1 MRIIILKAYAKT
13 DIGAKRQTNQDYI
26 FCSMQPV
33 GSLPNL
39 FIVADGMGGHKAGDL
54 ASRYTVEEFLRS
66 VRESGA
72 ENPISIIEDAV
83 RTANLALIDK
93 SKESIDYEG
102 MGTTLVVATFI
113 DRSLYIANVGDSR
126 LYIINNEIQQITRDH
141 SLVEEMISLGEID
154 RKNARTHEKKNII
167 TRAIGVDTEVVADFF
182 EVEYSKGDIILMC
195 SDGLSNMIEDSDIK
209 AIVNDGND
217 LLEITDTLIDVANN
231 NGGKDNI
238 SVVLIEPDCE
248 EVKEC

>member
-1 MRIIILKAYAKT
+1 LKAYAKT

-54 ASRYTVEEFLRS
+54 ASRYTVEKFLDS
-66 VRESGA
+66 VKGSET
-72 ENPISIIEDAV
+72 ENPISIIEEAV
-83 RTANLALIDK
+83 RYANLALMDK
-93 SKESIDYEG
+93 AKESIDYEG

-113 DRSLYIANVGDSR
+113 DKSLYIANVGDSR
-126 LYIINNEIQQITRDH
+126 LYIVNNEIQQITRDH
-141 SLVEEMISLGEID
+141 SLVEEMINLGEID
-154 RKNARTHEKKNII
+154 RRNARTHEKKNII
-167 TRAIGVDTEVVADFF
+167 TRAIGVDSEVVADFF

-195 SDGLSNMIEDSDIK
+195 SDGLSNMIEDEDMKMI
-209 AIVNDGND
+209 INEGND
-217 LLEITDTLIDVANN
+217 VSEIANKLIEVANN

-238 SVVLIEPDCE
+238 SVVLVEPD
-248 EVKEC
+248 

>member
-1 MRIIILKAYAKT
+1 MKAYAKT
-13 DIGAKRQTNQDYI
+13 DIGAMRQTNQDYM

-54 ASRYTVEEFLRS
+54 ASRYTVEEFLSS
-66 VRESGA
+66 VRQSKA
-72 ENPISIIEDAV
+72 ENPISIIEEAV
-83 RTANLALIDK
+83 SKANLALMEK

-113 DRSLYIANVGDSR
+113 DKSLYIANVGDSR

-167 TRAIGVDTEVVADFF
+167 TRAIGVDAEVMADFF
-182 EVEYSKGDIILMC
+182 EVEYSKGDIIMMC
-195 SDGLSNMIEDSDIK
+195 TDGLSNMIDDSDIK

-217 LLEITDTLIDVANN
+217 LSEITNTLIDVANN

-238 SVVLIEPDCE
+238 SVVLIEPDYE

>member
-1 MRIIILKAYAKT
+1 MKAYAKT
-13 DIGAKRQTNQDYI
+13 DIGAMRQTNQDYM

-54 ASRYTVEEFLRS
+54 ASRYTVEKFLDS
-66 VRESGA
+66 VRESKA
-72 ENPISIIEDAV
+72 ENPISIIEEAV
-83 RTANLALIDK
+83 REANLALMEK
-93 SKESIDYEG
+93 AKESMDYEG

-113 DRSLYIANVGDSR
+113 DKSLYIANVGDSR

-167 TRAIGVDTEVVADFF
+167 TRAIGVDTEVMADFF
-182 EVEYSKGDIILMC
+182 EVEYSKGDIIMMC
-195 SDGLSNMIEDSDIK
+195 TDGLTNMIDDSDIK

-217 LLEITDTLIDVANN
+217 LSEITDTLIDVANN

-248 EVKEC
+248 R

>member
-1 MRIIILKAYAKT
+1 MKAFAKT

-54 ASRYTVEEFLRS
+54 ASRYTVEKFLDS
-66 VRESGA
+66 VRGSEA
-72 ENPISIIEDAV
+72 ENPISIIEEAV
-83 RTANLALIDK
+83 RYANLALMDK
-93 SKESIDYEG
+93 AKESIDYEG

-113 DRSLYIANVGDSR
+113 DKSLYIANVGDSR
-126 LYIINNEIQQITRDH
+126 LYIVNNEIQQITRDH
-141 SLVEEMISLGEID
+141 SLVEEMINLGEID

-167 TRAIGVDTEVVADFF
+167 TRAIGVDSEVVADFF

-195 SDGLSNMIEDSDIK
+195 SDGLSNMIEDEDMKI
-209 AIVNDGND
+209 IINEGNN
-217 LLEITDTLIDVANN
+217 LSEIANKLIEVANN

-238 SVVLIEPDCE
+238 SVVLVEPD
-248 EVKEC
+248 

>member
-1 MRIIILKAYAKT
+1 MKAFAKT

-54 ASRYTVEEFLRS
+54 ASRYTVEKFLDS
-66 VRESGA
+66 VRGSEA
-72 ENPISIIEDAV
+72 ENPISIIEEAV
-83 RTANLALIDK
+83 RDANLALMDK
-93 SKESIDYEG
+93 AKESIDYEG

-113 DRSLYIANVGDSR
+113 DKSLYIANVGDSR
-126 LYIINNEIQQITRDH
+126 LYIVNNEIQQITRDH
-141 SLVEEMISLGEID
+141 SLVEEMINLGEID

-167 TRAIGVDTEVVADFF
+167 TRAIGVDSEVVADFF

-195 SDGLSNMIEDSDIK
+195 SDGLSNMIEDEDMKI
-209 AIVNDGND
+209 IINEGND
-217 LLEITDTLIDVANN
+217 LSEIANKLIEVANN

-238 SVVLIEPDCE
+238 SVVLVEPD
-248 EVKEC
+248 